1 MSHSTTATQADAGGG
16 LRFPDGFL
24 WGAATAAYQIEGAAR
39 DDGRGPSIWDTFS
52 RQPGRVTAGHT
63 GDVACDHYH
72 RYREDVAL
80 MADIGL
86 QSYRFSI
93 SWPRIQPDGT
103 GPVEPRGLDFYD
115 RLVDELRS
123 RDIEPVVTLY
133 HWDLPQPFE
142 DRGGWT
148 SRETA
153 EFFAEY
159 AEIVYARLGDR
170 VRIWTTLNEPWCSA
184 YLGYAVGRHAPGRQE
199 PAAAFAAV
207 HHLLVAHGL
216 ATQAL
221 RAAGAS
227 TLGITLN
234 PAAVSPADPD
244 DPADRAAAWLVD
256 GLHNRIFFDPLLRG
270 EYPADVL
277 EHVQR
282 FTETSFIRPGDEKIT
297 SAPIDLLG
305 INYYAPTYVSA
316 RPGAPGSPAHP
327 GTGGIHTLPPSGPL
341 TDMGWGIEPAG
352 LRRLLERIA
361 RDYPGTPLF
370 ITENGAAYATTPV
383 AADVAGDE
391 GAPGTRVPDE
401 DRIRYL
407 DGHLRAAHEA
417 IRAGVDLRG
426 YFVWSLLD
434 NFEWAEGYA
443 ERFGIVHVDYR
454 TQQRRLKDSAYWYRE
469 VIRRNGLAAQAA
481 TA

>member
-1 MSHSTTATQADAGGG
+1 MSHPTTATEADAGGG

-170 VRIWTTLNEPWCSA
+170 VRIWTTLNEPWCS
-184 YLGYAVGRHAPGRQE
+184 
-199 PAAAFAAV
+199 
-207 HHLLVAHGL
+207 
-216 ATQAL
+216 
-221 RAAGAS
+221 
-227 TLGITLN
+227 
-234 PAAVSPADPD
+234 
-244 DPADRAAAWLVD
+244 
-256 GLHNRIFFDPLLRG
+256 
-270 EYPADVL
+270 
-277 EHVQR
+277 
-282 FTETSFIRPGDEKIT
+282 
-297 SAPIDLLG
+297 
-305 INYYAPTYVSA
+305 
-316 RPGAPGSPAHP
+316 
-327 GTGGIHTLPPSGPL
+327 
-341 TDMGWGIEPAG
+341 
-352 LRRLLERIA
+352 
-361 RDYPGTPLF
+361 
-370 ITENGAAYATTPV
+370 
-383 AADVAGDE
+383 
-391 GAPGTRVPDE
+391 
-401 DRIRYL
+401 
-407 DGHLRAAHEA
+407 
-417 IRAGVDLRG
+417 
-426 YFVWSLLD
+426 
-434 NFEWAEGYA
+434 
-443 ERFGIVHVDYR
+443 
-454 TQQRRLKDSAYWYRE
+454 
-469 VIRRNGLAAQAA
+469 
-481 TA
+481 